1 MPSEGD
7 AGAPGERASAQ
18 PDRTEEIQLPTS
30 GTLRVAPRLPLS
42 VRLIGRSSLPGA
54 GIVLGLALLLV
65 VGVPWLVDRTADA
78 EVSEGDSLAVAPR
91 IEISLAE
98 GWSVGDDV
106 GQATVLVNGS
116 ANLYVATGATAGEA
130 LEGQLQEALADFEED
145 PNATWVFGDPVQ
157 FATDVGDPGVSVS
170 GTSETQGSKTWVVAH
185 GTYETVA
192 VLTAPLERWSQVE
205 PDAARMVASL
215 ALSTPAPASDA
226 GGAP

>member
-78 EVSEGDSLAVAPR
+78 EVSEGDSL
-91 IEISLAE
+91 
-98 GWSVGDDV
+98 
-106 GQATVLVNGS
+106 
-116 ANLYVATGATAGEA
+116 
-130 LEGQLQEALADFEED
+130 
-145 PNATWVFGDPVQ
+145 
-157 FATDVGDPGVSVS
+157 
-170 GTSETQGSKTWVVAH
+170 
-185 GTYETVA
+185 
-192 VLTAPLERWSQVE
+192 
-205 PDAARMVASL
+205 
-215 ALSTPAPASDA
+215 
-226 GGAP
+226 

>member
-1 MPSEGD
+1 EG
-7 AGAPGERASAQ
+7 
-18 PDRTEEIQLPTS
+18 
-30 GTLRVAPRLPLS
+30 
-42 VRLIGRSSLPGA
+42 
-54 GIVLGLALLLV
+54 
-65 VGVPWLVDRTADA
+65 
-78 EVSEGDSLAVAPR
+78 SEGDSLAVAPR